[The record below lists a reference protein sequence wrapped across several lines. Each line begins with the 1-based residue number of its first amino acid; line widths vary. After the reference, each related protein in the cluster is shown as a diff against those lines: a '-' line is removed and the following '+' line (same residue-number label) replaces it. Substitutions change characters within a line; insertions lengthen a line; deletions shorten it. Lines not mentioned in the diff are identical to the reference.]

1 MREPHTELKRVS
13 LENMGPERDRKS
25 AFESRDSSAVTAK
38 PSAGADD
45 DHQVLPFRRRNA
57 ASSARHG
64 SHWPRGAAP
73 LASPPVKDLAKY
85 EGDGIDDN
93 YRHRMM
99 VNLAALL
106 VTIVLSLTGVWL
118 AIQIAD
124 MRKNQDCVLSGM
136 RNCMPIDVKTLA
148 R

>member
-1 MREPHTELKRVS
+1 
-13 LENMGPERDRKS
+13 
-25 AFESRDSSAVTAK
+25 VTANR
-38 PSAGADD
+38 SAGADD
-45 DHQVLPFRRRNA
+45 DHQVLPFRPRNA
-57 ASSARHG
+57 ASNAGHG
-64 SHWPRGAAP
+64 QPWSLRAGEGAAP
-73 LASPPVKDLAKY
+73 PVQGLAKY
-85 EGDGIDDN
+85 EGGDADDS

-106 VTIVLSLTGVWL
+106 VTVVLSIAGVWL

-124 MRKNQDCVLSGM
+124 LRKNQDCVLSGR

>member
-1 MREPHTELKRVS
+1 
-13 LENMGPERDRKS
+13 
-25 AFESRDSSAVTAK
+25 VTANR
-38 PSAGADD
+38 STGADD

-57 ASSARHG
+57 AGNSGHG
-64 SHWPRGAAP
+64 RYGPLRAGEAA
-73 LASPPVKDLAKY
+73 APPVKGLARY
-85 EGDGIDDN
+85 EGGDDSEDN

-106 VTIVLSLTGVWL
+106 VTVVLSTAGVWL

-124 MRKNQDCVLSGM
+124 LRKNQDCVLSG
-136 RNCMPIDVKTLA
+136 RRTCMPIDVKTLE

>member
-1 MREPHTELKRVS
+1 
-13 LENMGPERDRKS
+13 
-25 AFESRDSSAVTAK
+25 VTAK
-38 PSAGADD
+38 RSTGADH
-45 DHQVLPFRRRNA
+45 DHQVLPFRPRNA
-57 ASSARHG
+57 ASSAGHG
-64 SHWPRGAAP
+64 SHWPRRAGIV
-73 LASPPVKDLAKY
+73 ASSPVKGLAKY
-85 EGDGIDDN
+85 EGADSDDN

-106 VTIVLSLTGVWL
+106 VTVVLSLTGVWL

-124 MRKNQDCVLSGM
+124 LRKNQDCVLSGR